1 MWLKGVLEC
10 SKWSGVFLREIPSYA
25 THNQSQII
33 VAWCALHNFIRTSG
47 IQDRHFA
54 RCDNDENFVPQ
65 EAYEDQPEAEVVP
78 DESELMNAFR
88 DSMALA
94 MVSRAWQFCFVLAHV
109 FVILQF
115 WFEWLNV
122 DRYIDDYRWFVDV
135 NVWGQ
140 KLFQ

>member
-1 MWLKGVLEC
+1 
-10 SKWSGVFLREIPSYA
+10 
-25 THNQSQII
+25 
-33 VAWCALHNFIRTSG
+33 
-47 IQDRHFA
+47 
-54 RCDNDENFVPQ
+54 
-65 EAYEDQPEAEVVP
+65 VP

-88 DSMALA
+88 DSVALA